1 MSPICASGRKCKSGS
16 SDLNVV
22 LELCERYKRRMKEEK
37 AEMREEEIYERE
49 YTLYDIEQLMQE
61 L

>member
-22 LELCERYKRRMKEEK
+22 LELCERYKRRMKVEK
-37 AEMREEEIYERE
+37 TDMREEEIYEQDDNI
-49 YTLYDIEQLMQE
+49 YDIK
-61 L
+61 